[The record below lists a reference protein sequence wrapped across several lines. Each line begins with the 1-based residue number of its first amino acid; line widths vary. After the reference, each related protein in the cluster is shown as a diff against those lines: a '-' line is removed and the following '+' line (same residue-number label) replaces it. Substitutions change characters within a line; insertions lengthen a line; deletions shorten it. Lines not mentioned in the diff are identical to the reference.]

1 MLFSDFLGRMVDKVV
16 HHRTHY
22 SSLNLFGQE
31 ASCHCRAVCL
41 AGLAELGWCAQIAM
55 EIRFVLRNRLMAE
68 AAPHRRPVEA
78 EGGVADGTFL
88 FALFIR
94 KSTFPTHAECRIFL
108 TFGLQSCL
116 RLCCYFRFLCE
127 SLEHSISI
135 FSATQRRLQLA
146 DLSQSF

>member
-1 MLFSDFLGRMVDKVV
+1 MGIAHVNFLDPASVQLIRP
-16 HHRTHY
+16 
-22 SSLNLFGQE
+22 SSLIV
-31 ASCHCRAVCL
+31 AWAAPDSAVD
-41 AGLAELGWCAQIAM
+41 AGLAEIGWYAQIAM

-78 EGGVADGTFL
+78 NGGVADGTFL
-88 FALFIR
+88 FTLFIR

-116 RLCCYFRFLCE
+116 LLCCYFRFLCE
-127 SLEHSISI
+127 SLEHSIPI
-135 FSATQRRLQLA
+135 FSAAQRRLQLA